1 MSAAPPLQ
9 QPSRAKSAAASL
21 PSPPLTPSASR
32 PASPLS
38 LARDLAHAHHT
49 PVVALSQLPDL
60 SKNSNKWDLRI
71 KELACHVSLVVA
83 GWADASSGPLI
94 PYIQNHYKISY
105 TVVSMMFVG
114 QMVGFI
120 AAGLMSS
127 WLSTRLGLGKT
138 IALGALVQA
147 LGLVFL
153 IPALPF
159 PANPIFF
166 AVSGWG
172 MALQDAQANVYV
184 ATLPNAERKLSWLHA
199 SYGFGAACCPL
210 AATAFAS
217 SGILFARFYSISL
230 GLALAN
236 TVLLAYAFRLSYVVD
251 SSDPVERTIDVPG
264 APPITVDGA
273 HDIELAE
280 RRPSTAAASL
290 AGEKLDLAGEDE
302 VGVVEPVKLDTRFA
316 QRKNKIVKQS
326 VLLQALTQRATY
338 LSSIFLL
345 LYVGAEVSMG
355 GWVVTFL
362 IAEREAGASAGYVA
376 TGFWFGLALGRLLL
390 APLNTFVGEK
400 RAVYGYLVTA
410 MGLEF
415 VIWFRDELISNAVVV
430 GLIGVLLG
438 PIYPV
443 CISILAKVLPRRL
456 HAPSIAACAAFGQ
469 VGSAAMPFMTGAL
482 AQGYSPAVLQP
493 VMVALMAGMLVLW
506 ILVPSPARKRE

>member
-1 MSAAPPLQ
+1 MATTPTLQ
-9 QPSRAKSAAASL
+9 QPAAAKLAVASL
-21 PSPPLTPSASR
+21 PSPPLTPSSSR
-32 PASPLS
+32 PPSPS
-38 LARDLAHAHHT
+38 LARDSAYYT
-49 PVVALSQLPDL
+49 PAVAFSQLPDASRNL
-60 SKNSNKWDLRI
+60 NKWNLRI
-71 KELACHVSLVVA
+71 KELACHISLVVA

-94 PYIQNHYKISY
+94 PYIQAHYKISY

-127 WLSTRLGLGKT
+127 WLSTRFGLGKV
-138 IALGALVQA
+138 IALGAAVQA

-159 PANPIFF
+159 PANPLAF

-199 SYGFGAACCPL
+199 SYGLGAAVCPL

-217 SGILFARFYSISL
+217 SGILFARFYSVSL
-230 GLALAN
+230 GLALSN
-236 TVLLAYAFRLSYVVD
+236 TAFLSYAFRLNYVVD
-251 SSDPVERTIDVPG
+251 SSDPVERTVDVPG
-264 APPITVDGA
+264 APPITVNGA
-273 HDIELAE
+273 HDIELPE
-280 RRPSTAAASL
+280 RRSSTTAASL
-290 AGEKLDLAGEDE
+290 AGEKVDLADENE
-302 VGVVEPVKLDTRFA
+302 VGIVEPVELDTRFT
-316 QRKNKIVKQS
+316 RRNKVIKQS

-338 LSSIFLL
+338 LSSLFLL

-362 IAEREAGASAGYVA
+362 LENRDAGADAGYVA

-390 APLNTFVGEK
+390 APLNTFIGEK
-400 RAVYGYLVTA
+400 RAVYGYLATA

-415 VIWFRDELISNAVVV
+415 VIWFRDDLISNAVVV

-438 PIYPV
+438 PLYPV
-443 CISILAKVLPRRL
+443 SISILSRVLPRRL

-469 VGSAAMPFMTGAL
+469 TGSALFPFITGAL
-482 AQGYSPAVLQP
+482 AQRHSPAVLQP
-493 VMVALMAGMLVLW
+493 VMVALMAGMLILW
-506 ILVPSPARKRE
+506 TLVPSPARKRD

>member
-1 MSAAPPLQ
+1 MDTTSALP
-9 QPSRAKSAAASL
+9 QPARAKLAAASL
-21 PSPPLTPSASR
+21 PSPPLTPSSSR
-32 PASPLS
+32 PPSPS
-38 LARDLAHAHHT
+38 LARDSDHHT
-49 PVVALSQLPDL
+49 AAVAFSQLPDA
-60 SKNSNKWDLRI
+60 SKSSSKWDLRI
-71 KELACHVSLVVA
+71 KELACHISLVVA

-94 PYIQNHYKISY
+94 PYIQDHYKISY
-105 TVVSMMFVG
+105 TVVSMMFLG

-127 WLSTRLGLGKT
+127 WLSTRLGLGKL
-138 IALGALVQA
+138 IAFGALVQA

-166 AVSGWG
+166 ALSGAG
-172 MALQDAQANVYV
+172 MAVQDAQANVYV

-236 TVLLAYAFRLSYVVD
+236 TAFLAYAFRLSYVVD

-273 HDIELAE
+273 HDIELSE
-280 RRPSTAAASL
+280 RRPSATAASL
-290 AGEKLDLAGEDE
+290 VGEKADHADENE
-302 VGVVEPVKLDTRFA
+302 VGVVEPVKLDTRFG
-316 QRKNKIVKQS
+316 RRRNKMIKQS
-326 VLLQALTQRATY
+326 LLLQALTQRVTY
-338 LSSIFLL
+338 ISSIFLL
-345 LYVGAEVSMG
+345 LYVGTEVSMG

-362 IAEREAGASAGYVA
+362 ISERDAGASAGYVA

-415 VIWFRDELISNAVVV
+415 VIWFRNELISNAVVV

-438 PIYPV
+438 PVYPV
-443 CISILAKVLPRRL
+443 NISIMSKVLPRRL
-456 HAPSIAACAAFGQ
+456 HAPSIATAAALGQ
-469 VGSAAMPFMTGAL
+469 CGSALCPFITGAL
-482 AQGYSPAVLQP
+482 AQRFSPAVLQP
-493 VMVALMAGMLVLW
+493 VMVTLLGMMLVLW
-506 ILVPSPARKRE
+506 AFVPSPTRKRE